1 MNIKELLDSGN
12 FAEVIMQTSNSTNA
26 DELQWRA
33 FAFQKSGEFETAMDV
48 WNQLILRLPEAASF
62 YNERGVCKF
71 NLRFKH
77 SLDDFDKAISLEP
90 ENPYYWACRAYVRDK
105 LGKTE
110 EAVADYQKAHDLDPE
125 DATILNNLGLA
136 EQKLGYTSRAR
147 ERFKKSNDLIGF
159 KEEELEPE
167 AETTLEKTGWKAR
180 WAEVGKM
187 LSSRKEFKKFLK
199 ELFE

>member
-1 MNIKELLDSGN
+1 MELKSLFEEGN
-12 FAEVIMQTSNSTNA
+12 YQEVIRLTAASSNA
-26 DELQWRA
+26 DELQWRG
-33 FAFQKSGEFETAMDV
+33 FAFQKSGQFEQAMEV
-48 WNQLILRLPEAASF
+48 WNQLISRLPEAATF

-77 SLDDFDKAISLEP
+77 SLEDFDKAVSLEP

-110 EAVADYQKAHDLDPE
+110 EAVADYQKAHELDPD

-136 EQKLGYTSRAR
+136 EQKLGYTSKAR
-147 ERFKKSNDLIGF
+147 ENFKKSNDLIGF
-159 KEEELEPE
+159 KEELEIDEQPT
-167 AETTLEKTGWKAR
+167 AVTSNWKAR

-187 LSSRKEFKKFLK
+187 LSSTKEFKKFLK
-199 ELFE
+199 ELFN